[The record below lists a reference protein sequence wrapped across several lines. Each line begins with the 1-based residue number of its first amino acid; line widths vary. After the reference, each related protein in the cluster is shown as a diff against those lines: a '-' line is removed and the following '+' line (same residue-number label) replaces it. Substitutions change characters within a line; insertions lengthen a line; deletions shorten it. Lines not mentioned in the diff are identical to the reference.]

1 MRAART
7 EGRGGGRE
15 IYGGLAN
22 DYIPSDFPGSNPMI
36 RSYLSRP
43 LAMLGLAGL
52 LVLQGCAPM
61 APGKAGLDIDTSVSA
76 RSQGSRVRF
85 IVLHYT
91 VSESPRALGIL
102 SQGEVSSHY
111 LITDDEPPRIYRLV
125 DESRAAWHA
134 GQSEW
139 GGYTWLNRSSI
150 GIEIVNRGPVGT
162 AADGTPAWQPYR
174 PSQIRAVKALVR
186 DIAERHGVAPENI
199 VGHSDI
205 APLRK
210 QDPGPLFPW
219 RELAREGVGRWYDE
233 SVAQA
238 LGARFAAQGLPDM
251 ASVRQQLARV
261 GYAVPPLE
269 APEREMR
276 AVVAAFQ
283 MHYRPARYDGVLD
296 AETAGVLA
304 ALVAASGP
312 AGAGDA
318 SAW

>member
-1 MRAART
+1 MAAL
-7 EGRGGGRE
+7 G
-15 IYGGLAN
+15 IASLLA
-22 DYIPSDFPGSNPMI
+22 
-36 RSYLSRP
+36 
-43 LAMLGLAGL
+43 
-52 LVLQGCAPM
+52 LQGCAPM
-61 APGKAGLDIDTSVSA
+61 APARLNIDTSVNA

-91 VSESPRALGIL
+91 VSASSRALSLL

-111 LITDDEPPRIYRLV
+111 LVTDDEPPRVYRLV

-139 GGYTWLNRSSI
+139 RGYTWLNSSSI

-162 AADGTPAWQPYR
+162 AADGAPAWQPYR
-174 PSQIRAVKALVR
+174 PSQIEAVKALVR
-186 DIAERHGVAPENI
+186 DIAGRHGIAPENI

-219 RELAREGVGRWYDE
+219 RELSREGLGRWYDE

-238 LGARFAAQGLPDM
+238 LRARFEAQGLPDM
-251 ASVRQQLARV
+251 EWVRQQLARA
-261 GYAVPPLE
+261 GYAVPRGD
-269 APEREMR
+269 APEHEMQ

-304 ALVAASGP
+304 ALVASSGL
-312 AGAGDA
+312 
-318 SAW
+318 

>member
-1 MRAART
+1 MTR
-7 EGRGGGRE
+7 
-15 IYGGLAN
+15 
-22 DYIPSDFPGSNPMI
+22 PF
-36 RSYLSRP
+36 LSRP

-52 LVLQGCAPM
+52 LVLQGCAPL
-61 APGKAGLDIDTSVSA
+61 APGGRGLDIDTSISA

-91 VSESPRALGIL
+91 VSESSRALGTL

-111 LITDDEPPRIYRLV
+111 LVTDDEPARIYRLV
-125 DESRAAWHA
+125 DENRAAWHA

-174 PSQIRAVKALVR
+174 PSQIRAVRALVR
-186 DIAERHGVAPENI
+186 DIADRHGVAPENI
-199 VGHSDI
+199 VGHSDV

-233 SVAQA
+233 SVARA
-238 LGARFAAQGLPDM
+238 LGARFAAQGLPDV
-251 ASVRQQLARV
+251 ASVRQQLMRV
-261 GYAVPPLE
+261 GYAVPPAD
-269 APEREMR
+269 APEREMQ
-276 AVVAAFQ
+276 AVLAAFQ

-304 ALVAASGP
+304 ALVASSGP

>member
-1 MRAART
+1 MTRR
-7 EGRGGGRE
+7 
-15 IYGGLAN
+15 
-22 DYIPSDFPGSNPMI
+22 FPYS
-36 RSYLSRP
+36 P

-52 LVLQGCAPM
+52 LALQGCAPM
-61 APGKAGLDIDTSVSA
+61 APGRHGLDIDTSIRA
-76 RSQGSRVRF
+76 RSQGSRVQF

-91 VSESPRALGIL
+91 VSESTRALGTL
-102 SQGEVSSHY
+102 SRGEVSSHY
-111 LITDDEPPRIYRLV
+111 LVTDDEPPRIYRLV

-139 GGYTWLNRSSI
+139 SGYTWLNRSSI

-174 PSQIRAVKALVR
+174 PSQIRAVRALVR
-186 DIAERHGVAPENI
+186 DIADRHGIAPENI

-238 LGARFAAQGLPDM
+238 LGARFASQGLPDM
-251 ASVRQQLARV
+251 EWARRQLARV
-261 GYAVPPLE
+261 GYAVPHGD
-269 APEREMR
+269 APPHDMQ

-283 MHYRPARYDGVLD
+283 MHYRPARYDGVFD

-312 AGAGDA
+312 AGADDA